1 MEKGIK
7 RENAQ
12 FFIQRLFVAFPGLDL
27 SNPWNFVQ
35 VEMRVCQGGGA
46 MSQRAMTMDTEKDH
60 PLRRDVRFLGHILIC
75 VLLPPRS
82 IILTL
87 WSVRWL
93 SLFLEVLAKL
103 WIVYSFEI
111 IRILLELSQVLV

>member
-60 PLRRDVRFLGHILIC
+60 PLRRDVRFLGHILGD
-75 VLLPPRS
+75 VLRS
-82 IILTL
+82 EEHTSELQSRENL
-87 WSVRWL
+87 VCRL
-93 SLFLEVLAKL
+93 
-103 WIVYSFEI
+103 
-111 IRILLELSQVLV
+111 LLEKKK